1 MTSAPTVPASP
12 GDDDP
17 SAPRRHLLRLAAI
30 AAWGVV
36 LAVQVGQYLHRPTT
50 PNLIVTIGLA
60 TLFALFVAHELF
72 IRLVRKRHWHRVAA
86 RLQGAAYLS
95 EFHNLPNRNYVL
107 AELRREMPR
116 ARATSTP
123 FVLVQLS
130 IENIDDIR
138 ARRGDDF
145 AQRALDSLAEVLKR
159 LTRSS
164 DFLAHLGG
172 AKFCV
177 MLVECTLEQSFTYLK
192 RVPGTIAVSDG
203 HNVLDVPV
211 TARVLQYDLQALY
224 ATDVLHDLEAA
235 RPLRRREQPR
245 PDALVA

>member
-1 MTSAPTVPASP
+1 MNPAPSVPASP
-12 GDDDP
+12 EQEP
-17 SAPRRHLLRLAAI
+17 EAPQRHLLRI
-30 AAWGVV
+30 AALAGWGVV
-36 LAVQVGQYLHRPTT
+36 LAVQAVQYIRQPSTA
-50 PNLIVTIGLA
+50 NFIVTVGLA
-60 TLFALFVAHELF
+60 ALFLLFLAHAVF
-72 IRLVRKRHWHRVAA
+72 MQVVRKRHWHRVAA

-116 ARATSTP
+116 ARALQSP

-130 IENIDDIR
+130 IENINEIR

-145 AQRALDSLAEVLKR
+145 ANRAVNALADVLKR

-177 MLVECTLEQSFTYLK
+177 MLVECTLEQSFIYLK

-211 TARVLQYDLQALY
+211 TARVLQYDLEALY
-224 ATDVLHDLEAA
+224 ATDVLRDLEET
-235 RPLRRREQPR
+235 RPLRRREPPR
-245 PDALVA
+245 PDSLAA

>member
-1 MTSAPTVPASP
+1 MNSAPTVPATP
-12 GDDDP
+12 GDEEP
-17 SAPRRHLLRLAAI
+17 AAPRRYFLRLAAI
-30 AAWGVV
+30 AGWGLV
-36 LAVQVGQYLHRPTT
+36 LAVQVGQYIHRPTT

-60 TLFALFVAHELF
+60 TLFALFVAHEVF
-72 IRLVRKRHWHRVAA
+72 MRVVRKRHWHRVAA

-116 ARATSTP
+116 ARALQAP

-145 AQRALDSLAEVLKR
+145 ARRALNGLAEVLKR

-177 MLVECTLEQSFTYLK
+177 MLVECTLEQSFIYLK

-203 HNVLDVPV
+203 HNVFDVPI

-224 ATDVLHDLEAA
+224 ATDVLRDLEET

>member
-1 MTSAPTVPASP
+1 MNSAPTVPAHSDNEP
-12 GDDDP
+12 E
-17 SAPRRHLLRLAAI
+17 APQRHLLRMAALAG
-30 AAWGVV
+30 WGVV
-36 LAVQVGQYLHRPTT
+36 LAVQVGQYVHSPTT
-50 PNLIVTIGLA
+50 ANLIVTLGLA
-60 TLFALFVAHELF
+60 TLFVLFLAHF
-72 IRLVRKRHWHRVAA
+72 IFMRVVQKRHWHRVAA

-116 ARATSTP
+116 ARALQDP
-123 FVLVQLS
+123 FVLIELS
-130 IENIDDIR
+130 IENINEIR

-145 AQRALDSLAEVLKR
+145 ANRALNALADVLKR

-177 MLVECTLEQSFTYLK
+177 MLVECTLEQSFVYLK
-192 RVPGTIAVSDG
+192 RVPGTVSVSDG
-203 HNVLDVPV
+203 HNVLDVPI
-211 TARVLQYDLQALY
+211 TARILQYDLEALY
-224 ATDVLHDLEAA
+224 ATDVLRDLEET

-245 PDALVA
+245 PDSLAA